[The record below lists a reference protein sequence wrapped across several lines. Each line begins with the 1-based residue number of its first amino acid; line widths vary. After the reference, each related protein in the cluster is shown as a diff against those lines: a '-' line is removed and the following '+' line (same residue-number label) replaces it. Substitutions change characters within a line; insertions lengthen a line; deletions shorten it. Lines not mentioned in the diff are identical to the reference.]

1 MTLGEHIARLRGEKQ
16 LSQGELAD
24 ALGVSRQS
32 VYKWET
38 DASVPELD
46 KLIRL
51 SDLFGVTLDQLVKGE
66 GQARDQTDPAPAP
79 APGGIPTSRM
89 VLGGVLLSAGI
100 LGILLLTLLAGLG
113 GLLFAL
119 LFLSPLVLCGVICLK
134 ARRHVGL
141 WCAWA
146 VYAPQQIYWS
156 WATGLTWKTV
166 RWSFLWTEEWNYM
179 RLVIAWLMLAAMVG
193 LVTATLYSFRRL
205 RLAPEG
211 KNTALAAG
219 MWCAA
224 ALLLLGAD
232 YVPALSVLG
241 SLRWGLTAVPG
252 LAALSAALALTLAL
266 VRGRREAREKKF

>member
-32 VYKWET
+32 VSKWET

-51 SDLFGVTLDQLVKGE
+51 SDLFGVTLDQLVRGE
-66 GQARDQTDPAPAP
+66 DKAQATPTPSP
-79 APGGIPTSRM
+79 APGGLPTARL
-89 VLGGVLLSAGI
+89 VLGGGLLAAGV
-100 LGILLLTLLAGLG
+100 LGILLLTLFAGLG

-166 RWSFLWTEEWNYM
+166 RWTLWWTEEMNYM
-179 RLVIAWLMLAAMVG
+179 RLVIAWIMLAAMVG
-193 LVTATLYSFRRL
+193 LVTATLWAFRRM
-205 RLAPEG
+205 RLAPAG
-211 KNTALAAG
+211 KNLALAAG
-219 MWCAA
+219 AWCAA
-224 ALLLLGAD
+224 ALLLIGAD

-241 SLRWGLTAVPG
+241 GLRWGLTAVPG
-252 LAALSAALALTLAL
+252 LAALAAALTLTLAL
-266 VRGRREAREKKF
+266 VRGRRQNGPEKNF

>member
-1 MTLGEHIARLRGEKQ
+1 MTLGENIARLRGEKQ

-32 VYKWET
+32 VSKWET

-66 GQARDQTDPAPAP
+66 GKAQATPAPSP
-79 APGGIPTSRM
+79 APGGIPTARL
-89 VLGGVLLSAGI
+89 VLGGVLLAAGV
-100 LGILLLTLLAGLG
+100 LGILLLTLLASLG

-119 LFLSPLVLCGVICLK
+119 LFLSPLVLCGLICLK

-179 RLVIAWLMLAAMVG
+179 RLVVAWIMLAAMVG
-193 LVTATLYSFRRL
+193 LVTATLWAFCRM

-211 KNTALAAG
+211 KNLALAAG
-219 MWCAA
+219 AWCAA
-224 ALLLLGAD
+224 ALLLIGAD